1 MKEYIPPPTQARG
14 RAQRGG
20 QHSTGD
26 FESMNEIP
34 FLKRSIFILAALAL
48 CFTLAANGVNAGE
61 ATNRVKAGIDSVLKI
76 LRDPKLKMDGQKSVR
91 RAKLRSAIEKQF
103 DFKEMSR
110 RSLARQW
117 RKRTPKERIEFVD
130 LFSGLMEKNYVG
142 KIESYTDEVIRYTKE
157 EIDEEFAKVRTV
169 IVTKRKQEIPITYR
183 LHKVDGKWRVYDVAV
198 KGISLINTY
207 RQQFR
212 SIIRRS
218 SYAEL
223 VKILRRKR
231 DEG

>member
-1 MKEYIPPPTQARG
+1 
-14 RAQRGG
+14 
-20 QHSTGD
+20 
-26 FESMNEIP
+26 MNEIP

-48 CFTLAANGVNAGE
+48 CFTLAASGVNAGE

-76 LRDPKLKMDGQKSVR
+76 LRDPNLKMDGQKSVR

-130 LFSGLMEKNYVG
+130 LFSGLMEKNYIG

-157 EIDEEFAKVRTV
+157 EIDEEYAKVRTV

-183 LHKVDGKWRVYDVAV
+183 LHKVDGVWRVYDVSV

>member
-1 MKEYIPPPTQARG
+1 
-14 RAQRGG
+14 
-20 QHSTGD
+20 
-26 FESMNEIP
+26 MNEIP

-48 CFTLAANGVNAGE
+48 CFTLAASGVTAGE
-61 ATNRVKAGIDSVLKI
+61 ATIRVKAGIDSVLKI

-117 RKRTPKERIEFVD
+117 RKRTPEERIEFVD
-130 LFSGLMEKNYVG
+130 LFSGLMEKNYIG

-157 EIDEEFAKVRTV
+157 EIDEEYAKVRTV

-183 LHKVDGKWRVYDVAV
+183 LHKVDGVWRVYDVSV

-212 SIIRRS
+212 SIIRRH

>member
-1 MKEYIPPPTQARG
+1 
-14 RAQRGG
+14 
-20 QHSTGD
+20 
-26 FESMNEIP
+26 MNEIP

-48 CFTLAANGVNAGE
+48 CFTLAASGVNAGE

-76 LRDPKLKMDGQKSVR
+76 LRDPNLKMDGQKSVR

-130 LFSGLMEKNYVG
+130 LFSGLMEKNYIG
-142 KIESYTDEVIRYTKE
+142 KIETYTDEVIRYTKE
-157 EIDEEFAKVRTV
+157 EIDEEYAKVRTV
-169 IVTKRKQEIPITYR
+169 IVTKRKREIPITYR
-183 LHKVDGKWRVYDVAV
+183 LHKVDGVWRVYDVSV

>member
-1 MKEYIPPPTQARG
+1 
-14 RAQRGG
+14 
-20 QHSTGD
+20 
-26 FESMNEIP
+26 MNEIP

-48 CFTLAANGVNAGE
+48 CFTLAASGVNAGE

-76 LRDPKLKMDGQKSVR
+76 LRDPNLKMDGQKSVR

-130 LFSGLMEKNYVG
+130 LFSGLMEKNYIG

-157 EIDEEFAKVRTV
+157 EIDEEYAKVKTV

-183 LHKVDGKWRVYDVAV
+183 LHKVDGVWRVYDVSV

>member
-1 MKEYIPPPTQARG
+1 
-14 RAQRGG
+14 
-20 QHSTGD
+20 
-26 FESMNEIP
+26 
-34 FLKRSIFILAALAL
+34 
-48 CFTLAANGVNAGE
+48 
-61 ATNRVKAGIDSVLKI
+61 
-76 LRDPKLKMDGQKSVR
+76 MDGQKSVR

-169 IVTKRKQEIPITYR
+169 IVTKRKQKISITYR

>member
-1 MKEYIPPPTQARG
+1 
-14 RAQRGG
+14 
-20 QHSTGD
+20 
-26 FESMNEIP
+26 
-34 FLKRSIFILAALAL
+34 
-48 CFTLAANGVNAGE
+48 
-61 ATNRVKAGIDSVLKI
+61 
-76 LRDPKLKMDGQKSVR
+76 
-91 RAKLRSAIEKQF
+91 
-103 DFKEMSR
+103 
-110 RSLARQW
+110 
-117 RKRTPKERIEFVD
+117 
-130 LFSGLMEKNYVG
+130 MEKNYIG
-142 KIESYTDEVIRYTKE
+142 KIETYTDEVIRYTKE
-157 EIDEEFAKVRTV
+157 EIDEEYAKVKTV

-183 LHKVDGKWRVYDVAV
+183 LHKVDGVWRVYDVSV